1 MKKFGNKIEKIMKIE
16 VETYSIKLKFSDG
29 FVGTVS
35 LRNIFTHPKG
45 LASEVLR
52 GNLFSQCFIDTG
64 ALAWPN
70 GLEFCP
76 DAIRTWIQEQSK
88 KVA

>member
-1 MKKFGNKIEKIMKIE
+1 MKKFGNKIIKIIKVN
-16 VETYSIKLKFSDG
+16 VENFSISLKFSDG

-35 LRNIFTHPKG
+35 LRHFFTHPKG
-45 LASEVLR
+45 LAAEVLR
-52 GNLFSQCFIDTG
+52 GNLFNQCFIEAG

-76 DAIRTWIQEQSK
+76 DAVYMWIHEQSK